1 MIDMFS
7 SPLAN
12 RHLRRADMTSSSSR
26 LRRKSRLAGAV
37 LAALLVIASV
47 ASMPTV
53 ALAGAAD
60 NDSNVDAR
68 LVGYPSGKK
77 VAIEKSSST
86 PAFLLFFFLV
96 VVGCVPLFK
105 NAKRD

>member
-1 MIDMFS
+1 MKLPSRPQAKFRQ
-7 SPLAN
+7 PTGAP
-12 RHLRRADMTSSSSR
+12 RRAR
-26 LRRKSRLAGAV
+26 AF
-37 LAALLVIASV
+37 LAAMFVLVACM
-47 ASMPTV
+47 AMPAT
-53 ALAGAAD
+53 ALAGSAD

-68 LVGYPSGKK
+68 LVGYPAGKK